1 MLNIPHWTLHD
12 LRRTAS
18 TLMERAGVLPH
29 VNDKVLNHVTRG
41 VAGVYARHNY
51 IEEKRDALE
60 RLATLLR
67 TIVE

>member
-1 MLNIPHWTLHD
+1 
-12 LRRTAS
+12 
-18 TLMERAGVLPH
+18 MEEAGVLPH
-29 VNDKVLNHVTRG
+29 IVDRVLNHSTPG
-41 VAGVYARHNY
+41 MAGRYGHHNW